1 MNNQSA
7 SYVVRKV
14 ANWLLWRRVES
25 EPLPDFFVIVM
36 VSSYGWYL
44 LFFILLALFSMLM
57 LRRGVIMLA
66 DKIHVG
72 PEKLVLDGAW
82 QKPNPTG
89 FIYWFKLELLL
100 ITPLVV
106 EIPWEDVLSIY
117 VDDFELNVETSIL

>member
-1 MNNQSA
+1 
-7 SYVVRKV
+7 
-14 ANWLLWRRVES
+14 
-25 EPLPDFFVIVM
+25 
-36 VSSYGWYL
+36 
-44 LFFILLALFSMLM
+44 
-57 LRRGVIMLA
+57 MLA

-106 EIPWEDVLSIY
+106 EIPWEDVLRIY
-117 VDDFELNVETSIL
+117 VDDFELNVETRSHQHFIIPISHFNTHLLPEISKYHKIDTGNDTFQNTINKIHLIWNKNQY